1 MWIVSMCAFLGLFLL
16 PNKQQA
22 IQLVFCITFTSF
34 CTSCIVQVKQS
45 SLINFA
51 RYSIGLS
58 FAGIYLQAAYEHE
71 SSLSIWTLA
80 TIITMG
86 LLLANDGKVNQSKR
100 QFQLRIIGFFLLV
113 SAYLIPQLPIYMD
126 QMIQET
132 SLGLI
137 LVSGIVLLGVESQQS
152 KVETRVGSDDV
163 VRIGS
168 YQDTKNHWYYSLI
181 TSSWIGLSVKLIL
194 AYLFCCVLFSILF
207 MFDAKGLN
215 VELTWTESLAF
226 SVQTFST
233 IGYGALYPN
242 SDFSHTIVFIESFV
256 GIVYTAVITGLIFT
270 KVSLPASKI
279 LFSKQVIFLTY
290 NKKPTISFRLAN
302 AKGANIVD
310 AKVGLYILCKEVNEE
325 DVNLNRIHDLK
336 LVRDHSPLFA
346 LSWNLFHTIDESSP
360 LFGLTKK
367 EIEEKVIYFIVTVQ
381 GHERLYNQQIYDRY
395 TYQPNSWE
403 WDRKFVD
410 VIDNNDSNQVILSLI
425 HFHDTVQS
433 TSNYWLKEQE

>member
-1 MWIVSMCAFLGLFLL
+1 MCAFLGLFFL
-16 PNKQQA
+16 PSIQQTSF
-22 IQLVFCITFTSF
+22 QLVFCITFTSF
-34 CTSCIVQVKQS
+34 CLSFISLVKQT
-45 SLINFA
+45 LMTNLA

-58 FAGIYLQAAYEHE
+58 TAGIYLQAAYEHE
-71 SSLSIWTLA
+71 SALSMWMLGIV
-80 TIITMG
+80 ITMG
-86 LLLANDGKVNQSKR
+86 LLLANDGAVNQSKR
-100 QFQLRIIGFFLLV
+100 QFQLRIVGFLV
-113 SAYLIPQLPIYMD
+113 LVAAYLVPQLPIFID
-126 QMIQET
+126 QLVQEA

-137 LVSGIVLLGVESQQS
+137 LLSGIILIGVENQQT

-194 AYLFCCVLFSILF
+194 GYLFCCVFFSVLF
-207 MFDAKGLN
+207 MFDTNGLN
-215 VELTWTESLAF
+215 TDLTWTKSLAF

-233 IGYGALYPN
+233 IGYGALYPS

-310 AKVGLYILCKEVNEE
+310 AKVGLYLLCREVNEE
-325 DVNLNRIHDLK
+325 GVNLNRIHDLK

-346 LSWNLFHTIDESSP
+346 LSWNLFHSIDESSP
-360 LFGLTKK
+360 LFGMTKK

-395 TYQPNSWE
+395 TYEPQSWE

-410 VIDNNDSNQVILSLI
+410 VIDNNESNQVILSLI
-425 HFHDTVQS
+425 HFHDTVPS
-433 TSNYWLKEQE
+433 TSNYWLSEQE